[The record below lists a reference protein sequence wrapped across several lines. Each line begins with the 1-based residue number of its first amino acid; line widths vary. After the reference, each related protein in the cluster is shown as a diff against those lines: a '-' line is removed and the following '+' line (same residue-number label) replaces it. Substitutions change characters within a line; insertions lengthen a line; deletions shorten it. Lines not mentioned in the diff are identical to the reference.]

1 MDLHQIIDG
10 VQQAAPYVL
19 AVLIALTA
27 LAHALQAAAHAFQR
41 YAERTPTPKDDEV
54 AARLVGYA
62 DWTATALDWIGAVLP
77 QIGFGRR
84 QVGRGG
90 AK

>member
-1 MDLHQIIDG
+1 MDLHQIIDA

-19 AVLIALTA
+19 AVLLALTA
-27 LAHALQAAAHAFQR
+27 LARALQAAAHAFAR
-41 YAERTPTPKDDEV
+41 YAATTPTPKDDEV
-54 AARLVGYA
+54 AKRLVGYA
-62 DWTATALDWIGAVLP
+62 DATAKALDWIGAVLP

-84 QVGRGG
+84 SVGAGG